1 MIETFFT
8 STELPEWFHRA
19 TLIRTGRSLLSEH
32 PPSSQRWE
40 EPPEVHTDPHER
52 LLSSILSADHL
63 PPEASE
69 YRELLLEHRHEL
81 LRLLTC
87 DHQRLEQRDKAA
99 REYIAEHLEF
109 YSGWAELV
117 SARSPTYQLDQA
129 RPWWR
134 GGDPLLEAQNVKG
147 RAHQVRVLEE
157 EGYERVAREV
167 YIERIRHTVIS
178 QLLAARSHKP
188 TELEFAAKLIILF
201 ASKQRLWKRST
212 LTTLAENHLTV
223 ILAECAKTL
232 TTQGARI
239 PMKPLYSLPREAQNI
254 GNFWVLPRDPER
266 ARVDEQ
272 GKIVRVDENA
282 RAIAKLTREGIPP
295 KQQLLFAD
303 RELVNKR
310 SGEPDSFIGVEL
322 DADHPDT
329 LGALIKAIEKFD
341 VDPNVFEHLPRVCA
355 GMFAA
360 SHRDRRLGFDWP
372 GTFWDTESGYRLCR
386 IIGFNPGNHR
396 HRKRV
401 QDARAL
407 LENFVL
413 HREVK
418 GRDEHGRKTT
428 IRWKGPI
435 IEAKKSQIELEI
447 EDREGLSEHHVY
459 QSWSIAKPLWEMTLP
474 EDQGG
479 TPSFM
484 LLDERAF
491 ELDDRSSLPFNLY
504 WTLVNRAY
512 MASYTRLD
520 EHRVQDDG
528 SFFPKLWTLYDWS
541 GMEQNQLRI
550 SRLKDRFRDALNL
563 MVENNLLIE
572 WSCAELDPDHSTSVE
587 DLKDA
592 RVRVR
597 FPEEQLENLPALP
610 ALA

>member
-19 TLIRTGRSLLSEH
+19 TLIKTGRSLLSEH
-32 PPSSQRWE
+32 APSSTRWKVPLE
-40 EPPEVHTDPHER
+40 EQGDPHER
-52 LLSSILSADHL
+52 LVSSVLSADHI

-129 RPWWR
+129 QPWWR

-147 RAHQVRVLEE
+147 RAHQVRLLKE

-282 RAIAKLTREGIPP
+282 RAIAKLTSEGAPP

-360 SHRDRRLGFDWP
+360 SHRDRRLGFD
-372 GTFWDTESGYRLCR
+372 
-386 IIGFNPGNHR
+386 
-396 HRKRV
+396 
-401 QDARAL
+401 
-407 LENFVL
+407 
-413 HREVK
+413 
-418 GRDEHGRKTT
+418 
-428 IRWKGPI
+428 
-435 IEAKKSQIELEI
+435 
-447 EDREGLSEHHVY
+447 
-459 QSWSIAKPLWEMTLP
+459 
-474 EDQGG
+474 
-479 TPSFM
+479 
-484 LLDERAF
+484 
-491 ELDDRSSLPFNLY
+491 
-504 WTLVNRAY
+504 
-512 MASYTRLD
+512 
-520 EHRVQDDG
+520 
-528 SFFPKLWTLYDWS
+528 
-541 GMEQNQLRI
+541 
-550 SRLKDRFRDALNL
+550 
-563 MVENNLLIE
+563 
-572 WSCAELDPDHSTSVE
+572 
-587 DLKDA
+587 
-592 RVRVR
+592 
-597 FPEEQLENLPALP
+597 
-610 ALA
+610 